1 MRILTCSLAL
11 SLLALVPVRAEETQG
26 LVFPI
31 KSVSVSSPVLQ
42 EVIESVNVEEGNDV
56 AEGQVLVQLRHAKE
70 ELTVKEGERVV
81 EATEFV
87 YKGAKSLFDQKMGS
101 KEQMLKTQTDWERA
115 KIQLALAQEQ
125 LREKTIHSPLA
136 GIVVKKYKEA
146 GESVDRVEKL
156 MDIVNIDQLYVQFYL
171 DPKLLQTLK
180 EGQPVTI
187 RVPVMNDAQ
196 FTGKI
201 NFIDPRIDATSGLFR
216 IKVQLENPDHK
227 IKAGM
232 RAMADFT
239 KDKPKPAGK

>member
-1 MRILTCSLAL
+1 MYSFPL
-11 SLLALVPVRAEETQG
+11 LLALLALGSLPLRAEETQG

-56 AEGQVLVQLRHAKE
+56 TEGQVIVQLRHAKE

-125 LREKTIHSPLA
+125 LKEKTVRSPLS

-156 MDIVNIDQLYVQFYL
+156 MDIVNIEQVYVQFYL
-171 DPKLLQTLK
+171 DPKLLQVLK
-180 EGQPVTI
+180 EEQPITVRI
-187 RVPVMNDAQ
+187 PVMNDAQ

-201 NFIDPRIDATSGLFR
+201 NFIDPRIDASSGLFR
-216 IKVQLENPDHK
+216 IKVLIENPDRK

-232 RAMADFT
+232 RALADFA
-239 KDKPKPAGK
+239 KKK